1 MIFKLFSLQIMDFV
15 YSLTNFIIFSQM
27 LDLLKKQKTSDSE
40 EDDASLDK
48 FASLSRNLSK
58 PQMMTSSVSI
68 APVKQEPKMTEIKH
82 EAEDEE
88 LTAPVDDDDDDDQP
102 KNKGSMLYSHFLR
115 VINFSLFNIFCCPF
129 QIS

>member
-1 MIFKLFSLQIMDFV
+1 
-15 YSLTNFIIFSQM
+15 M
-27 LDLLKKQKTSDSE
+27 LDLLKKQKTSSDSE

-68 APVKQEPKMTEIKH
+68 APVKHEPKMTEIKH

-88 LTAPVDDDDDDDQP
+88 LMETVDDDDDDDKP
-102 KNKGSMLYSHFLR
+102 KNKGLMFYSLYS
-115 VINFSLFNIFCCPF
+115 SSYLFPVYLICFC
-129 QIS
+129 